1 MTTLISGGAGWV
13 ALPVVMVRQAGFP
26 LVLLEPLADPDLG
39 AGTAR
44 LRDAEATA
52 RRAGEDLREAL
63 RGQAESA
70 TVAARTGMLA
80 AVPAGVPGAGA
91 YRAALAG
98 LGDEWHRFETAHRAA
113 LERGR
118 RAVVD
123 AFRGDP
129 ALREVLLLSNDAH
142 YPRFAEWLAGADR
155 ELSSRTDR
163 RMADL
168 LCRYLQRVTAK
179 NETTA
184 HFGPVSAAVLAGP
197 GDGPHWS
204 DLGAGRRVG
213 FFTHWA
219 AQALGSAFAAEPDLR
234 EHLRPRRFPLAFVDG
249 RRLRRYAPLTR
260 TGLLADWRFD
270 QVDDETVEPEQAWLL
285 GRCDGERTLAEL
297 RGQWPGPDSR
307 LDALLA
313 GLVDRGWLVVD
324 FEIPVGE
331 PDPLAALRAAL
342 PPPGGSPAAARAHQ
356 VITDFEKRLADFV
369 AAEHPDRATLL
380 EAMKAAFTEVTGRSA
395 NRGDGRIYADRSIV
409 FEECHSRAGDFT
421 LGPDLARLITD
432 DLAPGYRIALAGARL
447 RMAAEGKVLTE
458 WVTDRFGTHRDIPLA
473 DFYAGYVL
481 DRSRLD
487 ERCRAVDDE
496 VDAVERHIADSLL
509 ADADLGQP
517 EVEVTPER
525 LDRLVAGLPERPA
538 AVCNPDIMLAATSAD
553 AIRAGDYR
561 VVVGECHALRELL
574 CHSSLSPLL
583 AERVPELAELAYE
596 AYQGLL
602 EPDEILCDLARSHPN
617 KTAAQLRFP
626 CPDLEITGRSGKPR
640 AAVIQ
645 PDRLYLR
652 VRDGR
657 LGLYAH
663 GVPQRLRLLTSPA
676 GGRSIRQDPLAP
688 FAFPRHF
695 GGISIPSSLPHVPR
709 IRSGRLVLRRQ
720 TWRVPAERIWRPAGG
735 AGGTGDAAQFRVVQ
749 ELRERLRLPRHVFVK
764 LPDEPKPMYVDL
776 DSALLVRQL
785 CRSARQATE
794 PAEFSEMLPDPEQL
808 WLRVEG
814 RRYTTELRCAVFSG
828 PARLA

>member
-1 MTTLISGGAGWV
+1 MTTLIAGGAGWA

-26 LVLLEPLADPDLG
+26 LDLLEPLADPWLE

-44 LRDAEATA
+44 LRDAEAAA
-52 RRAGEDLREAL
+52 RGAGEKL
-63 RGQAESA
+63 RGRVDSA
-70 TVAARTGMLA
+70 AVAARTGMLA
-80 AVPAGVPGAGA
+80 AVPADVPGAEA
-91 YRAALAG
+91 YREALAR
-98 LGDEWHRFETAHRAA
+98 LGEEWRRFEAAHRAA
-113 LERGR
+113 LDRGR
-118 RAVVD
+118 QAVVD
-123 AFRGDP
+123 AFRGDA

-142 YPRFAEWLAGADR
+142 YPRFAAWLAGAGR

-184 HFGPVSAAVLAGP
+184 HFGPISAAVLAGT

-204 DLGAGRRVG
+204 DLGAVRRVG

-219 AQALGSAFAAEPDLR
+219 AQALGSVFAADPDLR
-234 EHLRPRRFPLAFVDG
+234 EHLRPRRFPLALVDG
-249 RRLRRYAPLTR
+249 GRLRRYAPITR

-270 QVDDETVEPEQAWLL
+270 QVDDEALDAERAWVL
-285 GRCDGERTLAEL
+285 GRCDGDRTLAEL
-297 RGQWPGPDSR
+297 RRQWPGEHDR
-307 LDALLA
+307 LEALLA
-313 GLVDRGWLVVD
+313 DLVDRGWLVVD

-342 PPPGGSPAAARAHQ
+342 PPPDGSAAAARAHQ
-356 VITDFEKRLADFV
+356 VIDSFARRLAGFV
-369 AAEHPDRATLL
+369 AAAPPERAGLL
-380 EAMKAAFTEVTGRSA
+380 AAMKEAFTEVTGRPA
-395 NRGDGRIYADRSIV
+395 NRGDGRIYADRSIL
-409 FEECHSRAGDFT
+409 FEECHSRAGEFT
-421 LGPDLARLITD
+421 LGPDLARLVTD
-432 DLAPGYRIALAGARL
+432 DLAPVYRIVLAGARL
-447 RMAAEGKVLTE
+447 RTAAEGRVLAE
-458 WVTDRFGTHRDIPLA
+458 WVTDRFGADRDVPLA

-481 DRSRLD
+481 DRSLLG
-487 ERCRAVDDE
+487 ERCQAVDDE
-496 VDAVERHIADSLL
+496 VDAVERRIADRLL
-509 ADADLGQP
+509 AGADLGQD
-517 EVEVTPER
+517 EVEVAPDQVR
-525 LDRLVAGLPERPA
+525 RLVAELPAEPA
-538 AVCNPDIMLAATSAD
+538 AVCNPDIMLAAASAD
-553 AIRAGDYR
+553 AIRAGDYQ

-626 CPDLEITGRSGKPR
+626 CPDLEVTGRSGKPR
-640 AAVIQ
+640 TEVIQ

-695 GGISIPSSLPHVPR
+695 GGITIPSRLPHVPR
-709 IRSGRLVLRRQ
+709 IRTGRLVLRRQ

-735 AGGTGDAAQFRVVQ
+735 PGGPGDAAQFRAVQ

-764 LPDEPKPMYVDL
+764 LSHEPKPMYVDL

-785 CRSARQATE
+785 CRSARQTDE
-794 PAEFSEMLPDPEQL
+794 PAEFSEMMPGPEQL